1 MPYLL
6 STSALIFWIPSRII
20 SLRVLLSFSQQYFKS
35 RIVCSSARIFSWMSF
50 GFSDFGLPVRGDI
63 SSPYFLCTR
72 LLYSCVHE
80 KSSTIFKK
88 KMKKERKTM
97 PLRFK
102 VNILEALKQA
112 GYNTTRIRQ
121 EALLSQS
128 TLQKLRTDGQLSWS
142 NIETICRLL
151 NCQPGDIL
159 EYIPDTPQD

>member
-1 MPYLL
+1 
-6 STSALIFWIPSRII
+6 
-20 SLRVLLSFSQQYFKS
+20 
-35 RIVCSSARIFSWMSF
+35 
-50 GFSDFGLPVRGDI
+50 
-63 SSPYFLCTR
+63 
-72 LLYSCVHE
+72 
-80 KSSTIFKK
+80 
-88 KMKKERKTM
+88 M

-159 EYIPDTPQD
+159 EYIPDTPQDEVTPKS